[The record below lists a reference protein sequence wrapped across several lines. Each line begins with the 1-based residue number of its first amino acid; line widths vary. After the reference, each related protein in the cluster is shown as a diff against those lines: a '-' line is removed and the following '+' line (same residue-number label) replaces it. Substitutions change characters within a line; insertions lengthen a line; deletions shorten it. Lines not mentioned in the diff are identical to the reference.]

1 MSEAVPVRMTADE
14 FIVWAMSQPAG
25 EHYELADGEVIA
37 MAPERTAHARAKGH
51 IFRRLADAVESGGPR
66 CEAFI
71 DGLTV
76 VVDDRTV
83 YEPDVLV
90 RCGDRLDDAVVRI
103 SDPIIVIEVLSRSS
117 KGRDVGIKLTD
128 YFRLPAVRH
137 YLIIQA
143 EARVIVHHARRED
156 GTILT
161 RIMHG
166 EPIQLDPPGLV
177 LHDPLPPLN

>member
-1 MSEAVPVRMTADE
+1 MSGPAPVRMTADE
-14 FIVWAMSQPAG
+14 FIAWAMSQPEG
-25 EHYELADGEVIA
+25 ERYELADGEVIA
-37 MAPERTAHARAKGH
+37 MAPERSAHARAKGH
-51 IFRRLADAVESGGPR
+51 IFRRLADAVERNHPT

-76 VVDDRTV
+76 VIDENTV

-90 RCGDRLDDAVVRI
+90 RCGERLDDAIVRI
-103 SDPIIVIEVLSRSS
+103 SDPIIVIEVLSRGS
-117 KGRDVGIKLTD
+117 KGRDTGIKLTN

-143 EARVIVHHARRED
+143 EARVIVHHARQDD

-161 RIMHG
+161 RIMG
-166 EPIQLDPPGLV
+166 AEAIQFDPPGIV
-177 LHDPLPPLN
+177 LHDPLPPMN